1 MGKIIEKEIEG
12 IAAAILEDYRIERA
26 VDRIDMFKQP
36 DKQEI
41 VKIISGLLQIVY
53 PGYYFDKTY
62 KIYSIG
68 HKMSVKVEDVIYHL
82 NKQIR
87 LALQFAAGRDVTGE
101 AVRMD
106 AAAESE
112 HNAEDESQK
121 IAVAFFKRIPAVR
134 AVLET
139 DVEAAFQGD
148 PAAKSREEIIM
159 AYPGLYAI
167 TVYRLAH
174 ELFLLKV
181 PLIPRIMTEHAHGIT
196 GIDIHPGAT
205 IGNYFCIDHG
215 TGIVVGETAIIGD
228 HVKIYQG
235 VTIGAL
241 STRNVEKMRNA
252 RRHPTIEDN
261 VTIYA
266 GASILGGETVIGENS
281 VIGGSVFI
289 TSSIPADTKV
299 NMKNPELKFRPNS
312 GNELKVQEF
321 SQSEE
326 WYYTI

>member
-1 MGKIIEKEIEG
+1 MGKIIEKEIKSIVDG
-12 IAAAILEDYRIERA
+12 ILEDYRTERA
-26 VDRIDMFKQP
+26 IDKIDMFKQP
-36 DKQEI
+36 DKEEI
-41 VKIISGLLQIVY
+41 VKIISGLVQIVY
-53 PGYYFDKTY
+53 PGYYFDTTY
-62 KIYSIG
+62 KIYNVD

-82 NKQIR
+82 NRQIE
-87 LALQFAAGRDVTGE
+87 LALQFTGGHGDTEETEEKAGWT
-101 AVRMD
+101 AV
-106 AAAESE
+106 E
-112 HNAEDESQK
+112 
-121 IAVAFFKRIPAVR
+121 FFRRIPAVR

-139 DVEAAFQGD
+139 DVQAAFEGD

-181 PLIPRIMTEHAHGIT
+181 PLIPRIMTEHAHSLT
-196 GIDIHPGAT
+196 GIDIHPGAAV
-205 IGNYFCIDHG
+205 GKYFCIDHG
-215 TGIVVGETAIIGD
+215 TGIVVGETAVIGD

-266 GASILGGETVIGENS
+266 GASILGGETIIGENT

-312 GNELKVQEF
+312 GNELKVQEC

-326 WYYTI
+326 WYYVI

>member
-1 MGKIIEKEIEG
+1 MGRIIEKEIET
-12 IAAAILEDYRIERA
+12 ITEAILGDYRGERA
-26 VDRIDMFKQP
+26 VDRIDMFRQP

-41 VKIISGLLQIVY
+41 VKIINGLLQIVY

-62 KIYSIG
+62 KIYGIS

-82 NKQIR
+82 NKQIG
-87 LALQFAAGRDVTGE
+87 LALQFAGSHEDGE
-101 AVRMD
+101 A
-106 AAAESE
+106 A
-112 HNAEDESQK
+112 
-121 IAVAFFKRIPAVR
+121 AVAFFKRIPAVR

-181 PLIPRIMTEHAHGIT
+181 PLIPRIMTEHAHSIT
-196 GIDIHPGAT
+196 GIDIHPGAF

-215 TGIVVGETAIIGD
+215 TGIVVGETAVIGD
-228 HVKIYQG
+228 HVKVYQG

-252 RRHPTIEDN
+252 RRHPTIEDH

-312 GNELKVQEF
+312 GGELKIQEF

-326 WYYTI
+326 WYYMI